1 MVYLIPTILAENATE
16 TIPAY
21 VLDAIKNCKVFFVE
35 NERTARRFFKSIW
48 KEMVIDDY
56 TWYAIHKAE
65 NKVLQQFA
73 THIKNNENIGIVSEA
88 GCPGIADPGQ
98 ILVAKAQEM
107 NALVKPLVG
116 PSSILMALMASGM
129 NGQKFCFNGY
139 LPIDAAER
147 KKTIMQLEEDAIKK
161 GMSQVFIETPFRNDS
176 ILKEI
181 LQTCK
186 PTTRICVAADISS
199 EKEMIKT
206 KTVLDWKKQIPALHK
221 IPTVFIIGS

>member
-21 VLDAIKNCKVFFVE
+21 VLDAVKNCTVFFVE

-65 NKVLQQFA
+65 NEVLQQFA
-73 THIKNNENIGIVSEA
+73 NHVKKGENIGIVSEA

-98 ILVAKAQEM
+98 ILIAKAQEM
-107 NALVKPLVG
+107 NVLVKPLVG

-139 LPIDAAER
+139 LPIDATER
-147 KKTIMQLEEDAIKK
+147 KKTIARLEEEAIKK
-161 GMSQVFIETPFRNDS
+161 GMSQLFIETPFRNDS
-176 ILKEI
+176 MLKEI

-186 PTTRICVAADISS
+186 PTTRICVAADISAS
-199 EKEMIKT
+199 TEMIKT
-206 KTVLDWKKQIPALHK
+206 KTVAEWKKGIPALHK
-221 IPTVFIIGS
+221 IPVVFIIGN

>member
-1 MVYLIPTILAENATE
+1 MVYLIPTILSENTNE

-65 NKVLQQFA
+65 NDVLQQFSG
-73 THIKNNENIGIVSEA
+73 HIQNGENIGIVSEA

-98 ILVAKAQEM
+98 ILIAKAQEM
-107 NALVKPLVG
+107 NAFVKPLVG

-129 NGQKFCFNGY
+129 NGQKFCFHGY
-139 LPIDAAER
+139 LPIDAADR
-147 KKTIMQLEEDAIKK
+147 KKAIIQLEEEAIKK
-161 GMSQVFIETPFRNDS
+161 GMSQLFIETPFRNDS
-176 ILKEI
+176 MLKEI
-181 LQTCK
+181 LQACK
-186 PTTRICVAADISS
+186 PTTRVCIAADITGST
-199 EKEMIKT
+199 EMIKT
-206 KTVLDWKKQIPALHK
+206 KTVADWKKGVPALHK
-221 IPTVFIIGS
+221 IPTVFIIGN